1 MNENYLVQ
9 SILIDN
15 NKEESII
22 DSIEVNSYDEI
33 FKTLDSL
40 MEKHKSNSNYI
51 YNVINMTTNSI
62 MYSTMNNKYIDYI

>member
-22 DSIEVNSYDEI
+22 DSIKVNSYDEI

-51 YNVINMTTNSI
+51 YNVIDKTTNNI